1 MAAAI
6 SGELGMEKFNKMPD
20 AIHALMTDLAVIRQ
34 TILVN
39 APTCL
44 PQIAPVLI
52 DAEDQI
58 RSLWT

>member
-6 SGELGMEKFNKMPD
+6 SGELSIEKFNKMPD
-20 AIHALMTDLAVIRQ
+20 TIHALMADLAVIRQ

-39 APTCL
+39 APACL

-58 RSLWT
+58 RSLWI